1 MTQTHDVDDWDAH
14 WSHKGGS
21 ARWNP
26 AQRWRRNLINGHL
39 SGFPNVKRVVDV
51 GCGQGELL
59 ASLGADMKPGVSLF
73 GVDGSAE
80 GVQNAR
86 LTAPSAE
93 VVVGDLLTG
102 AGIPHAWLG
111 TMDVAICSEV
121 LEHVDEPVRVLEWA
135 GKLTRSGGF
144 LIVTVPGGPRTAYD
158 RHIGHR
164 AHFSPTRM
172 AQISNTARLEV
183 VSCVGAGFPFFN
195 IYKFGILAAGHRLVN
210 DVGTGQGL
218 DSSGERISRFVFRL
232 LMMSSRR
239 GTLGWQTV
247 AILRKP

>member
-26 AQRWRRNLINGHL
+26 AQRWRRTLISRHL
-39 SGFPNVKRVVDV
+39 SRFPKVKRVVDV

-59 ASLGADMKPGVSLF
+59 ASLAGTKPGVQLF

-86 LTAPSAE
+86 LAAPSAE
-93 VVVGDLLTG
+93 IVEADLLTG
-102 AGIPHAWLG
+102 AGVPNALLG

-121 LEHVDEPVRVLEWA
+121 LEHVDEPVEVLKWA

-158 RHIGHR
+158 RYIGHR
-164 AHFSPTRM
+164 PHFSPTRM
-172 AQISNTARLEV
+172 VGISNAAQLEV

-195 IYKFGILAAGHRLVN
+195 MYKLGILAAGHRLVD

-218 DSSGERISRFVFRL
+218 DSSGERISRFIFRL
-232 LMMSSRR
+232 LMMSSRH
-239 GTLGWQTV
+239 GKLGWQTL